1 MRHSD
6 ENLNSWKFYVR
17 SKPGGRFQLLAKHK
31 DEAGEWR
38 QVTKMLPPEVNTELK
53 AKRRIGPWREEL
65 AREAEAR
72 AAEEREEAA
81 RAEADA
87 RGSGMPV
94 ADYVDRFVETQFAG
108 SKAVKPS
115 TLNNYRTDARRIRQ
129 YLGGRVTMAQLTP
142 ERCQRLVNDMNKRL
156 GPSSVRKTTATLKRV
171 CEHAVRGGA
180 IPSNPC
186 DGLARPRMRRAEKNS
201 MTSAQ
206 YARLCSR
213 LSEMEPTPIVVA
225 AEVALGTGMREGEIC
240 ALRWQDVD
248 LGRGVLHV
256 AHNLEAAEHGFRL
269 GDTKR
274 PASTREIPIGD
285 RLVRVLS
292 ARRAKVWA
300 QGLALGM
307 RPRQFATLYVLG
319 GVDGRWMR
327 PTRVGTEWAQLSDA
341 LGLVGLAGR
350 HVTFHDLRHTY
361 ATVAIAAG
369 ADVMAVSSYLG
380 HADPHV
386 TLREYANADPDAK
399 RRTAELMDRMAGE

>member
-1 MRHSD
+1 MRS
-6 ENLNSWKFYVR
+6 
-17 SKPGGRFQLLAKHK
+17 GRYQLMAKHK
-31 DEAGEWR
+31 DGNGKWQ
-38 QVTKMLPPEVNTELK
+38 QVTKMLPPDVDTELK
-53 AKRRIGPWREEL
+53 AKRRIAPWREEL
-65 AREAEAR
+65 VRRAEAREAQEAEDELR
-72 AAEEREEAA
+72 AEE
-81 RAEADA
+81 DA
-87 RGSGMPV
+87 RGCNMPV
-94 ADYVDRFVETQFAG
+94 ADYVDRFVDTQFAG

-129 YLGGRVTMAQLTP
+129 YLGDALTMSQLTP
-142 ERCQRLVNDMNKRL
+142 ERCQLFVNDMNRSL

-171 CEHAVRGGA
+171 CEHATRAGVIRE
-180 IPSNPC
+180 NPC
-186 DGLARPRMRRAEKNS
+186 DNLARPRMRRAEKNS
-201 MTSAQ
+201 MTAAQ
-206 YARLCSR
+206 YAQ
-213 LSEMEPTPIVVA
+213 LSSKLAGMEPTPIVVA
-225 AEVALGTGMREGEIC
+225 AEIALATGMREGEIC

-274 PASTREIPIGD
+274 PASTREIPIGE

-300 QGLALGM
+300 QGLSLGM
-307 RPRQFATLYVLG
+307 RPRQFAVLYVLG

-327 PTRVGTEWAQLSDA
+327 PTRVGTEWAQLSAA